1 MFFFFEYLMRVFTF
15 LLEVLL
21 ILWQSSLQTTGTENK
36 TQNTILHLLSTQ
48 GTSREHGLVN
58 NVFLNYY
65 KFKENCFKSLTS
77 KYLYLTI
84 TNGFI
89 LIHL

>member
-1 MFFFFEYLMRVFTF
+1 MLTEVFTWSNMF
-15 LLEVLL
+15 MLRVLL

-36 TQNTILHLLSTQ
+36 TQNTILTPLSTQ
-48 GTSREHGLVN
+48 GTPREHGLVN

-65 KFKENCFKSLTS
+65 KFKENGFKILTS
-77 KYLYLTI
+77 KYFYLTI

-89 LIHL
+89 LILDI